1 MIEYEVRRRG
11 SEHRVVVAGP
21 CAGTPDDDAVSL
33 ALATDAAIVLSRA
46 WACELTIW
54 RVNDMAFREQDYAV
68 PVATYDR
75 GTRKKDS

>member
-54 RVNDMAFREQDYAV
+54 QVNDMVHEQDYAV